1 MSITEN
7 LFNRLEEKEDR
18 MIEIRRHLHAHPEL
32 SFKEEK
38 TAQYIADFYKGKD
51 VKVTTNIEGEN
62 GIVVEINGKA
72 PGRTIGL
79 RADFDALPITEET
92 EVPFKSKN
100 EGVMHACGHDGHTAY
115 LLTLGESLIELKDEW
130 DGTIKLIHQ
139 HAEEVPPGGAKSIVA
154 SGILDD
160 LDEVY
165 GIHLFPMYETGEVGL
180 VSGNAMAGRSNFNL
194 HIQGSGGH
202 GAMPETT
209 IDPIVA
215 GSHFVTQVQSIVS
228 RRMNPKH
235 TTVVSVT
242 AFEAPGGQN
251 VIQDK
256 VTLRGTVRYMEEEN
270 KVPIH
275 DEMVK
280 ILNGLETAF
289 GVKCDLDYIYDYP
302 VLYNDPEKTEKVE
315 EILSGSRGGY
325 IKNLAH
331 HDPSSGSEDFSY
343 YLQNTPGTFI
353 NVGAKPE
360 GVENAYINHH
370 PKFDI
375 NEKSLLISAKVLGE
389 VVLSRLETK

>member
-1 MSITEN
+1 MSLTEK
-7 LFNRLEEKEDR
+7 LFEKLEEKEDR
-18 MIEIRRHLHAHPEL
+18 MIEIRRHLHENPEL

-38 TAQYIADFYKGKD
+38 TARYIADFYKDKD
-51 VKVTTNIEGEN
+51 VKVTEKIEGEN
-62 GIVVEINGKA
+62 GIVVEINGRNTGK
-72 PGRTIGL
+72 TIGL
-79 RADFDALPITEET
+79 RADFDALPITEEAD
-92 EVPFKSKN
+92 VPFKSKN

-115 LLTLGESLIELKDEW
+115 LLTLGEALIELKDEW

-165 GIHLFPMYETGEVGL
+165 GIHLFPMFETGEVGL
-180 VSGNAMAGRSNFNL
+180 VEGNAMAGRSNFNL

-215 GSHFVTQVQSIVS
+215 GSYFVTQVQTIVS
-228 RRMNPKH
+228 RRMSPKH
-235 TTVVSVT
+235 TAVVSVT

-270 KVPIH
+270 KEPIH

-280 ILNGLETAF
+280 ILNGLETSF
-289 GVKCDLDYIYDYP
+289 GVTCDLEYIYDYP
-302 VLYNDPEKTEKVE
+302 VLYNDPEKTQAVE
-315 EILSGSRGGY
+315 EILKNSKGGH
-325 IKNLAH
+325 IKNVAH
-331 HDPSSGSEDFSY
+331 HDPASGSEDFSY
-343 YLQNTPGTFI
+343 YLQKTPGTFI
-353 NVGAKPE
+353 NIGAKPE
-360 GVENAYINHH
+360 GVEKPYINHH

-375 NEKSLLISAKVLGE
+375 DEKSLLVSAKVLGE
-389 VVLSRLETK
+389 VVLSRLENK